1 MTHTAEQQFLD
12 QYREFDA
19 NGAVASPDWVCALRS
34 NAIRRFEENG
44 FPTMRDEAW
53 RFTSLKPITEKEY
66 TLAIGDSSTSEAVET
81 KFLDPTG
88 FRVAIVNGMFAEEH
102 CHLGGLP
109 EGVTVISLASAAQ
122 SNADVVSAYLGK
134 QAQVEKSCFS
144 ALSTAFLRDGVFV
157 HLARG
162 VELSKPLEILFAG
175 VGKGVVE
182 HPRVLIVAED
192 NSRLQI
198 VENYVGTDGVCYLRN
213 CVTEVVVG
221 DGASVEMCRLQR
233 ESKAAYH
240 TATTHIRQGRASK
253 FNVTMVVLGSALSR
267 HDLTC
272 VLDGEGAES
281 SIRGLSILDGKQ
293 HVDHHTLIDHAK
305 PNCQSKEYL
314 NGVLDDES
322 RSVFTGRIVVREGA
336 QKTDSKQSNNNV
348 LLSKS
353 ARADSQPQLEIYADD
368 VRCTHGVTLGPL
380 NEDAVLYLRTRG
392 ILEADARRM
401 LTYGFGVEI
410 IEGIGIDDV
419 REKLGVMI
427 RQRLLVE
434 E

>member
-1 MTHTAEQQFLD
+1 
-12 QYREFDA
+12 
-19 NGAVASPDWVCALRS
+19 
-34 NAIRRFEENG
+34 
-44 FPTMRDEAW
+44 
-53 RFTSLKPITEKEY
+53 
-66 TLAIGDSSTSEAVET
+66 
-81 KFLDPTG
+81 
-88 FRVAIVNGMFAEEH
+88 
-102 CHLGGLP
+102 
-109 EGVTVISLASAAQ
+109 
-122 SNADVVSAYLGK
+122 
-134 QAQVEKSCFS
+134 
-144 ALSTAFLRDGVFV
+144 
-157 HLARG
+157 
-162 VELSKPLEILFAG
+162 
-175 VGKGVVE
+175 
-182 HPRVLIVAED
+182 
-192 NSRLQI
+192 
-198 VENYVGTDGVCYLRN
+198 
-213 CVTEVVVG
+213 
-221 DGASVEMCRLQR
+221 
-233 ESKAAYH
+233 
-240 TATTHIRQGRASK
+240 
-253 FNVTMVVLGSALSR
+253 MVVLGSALSR